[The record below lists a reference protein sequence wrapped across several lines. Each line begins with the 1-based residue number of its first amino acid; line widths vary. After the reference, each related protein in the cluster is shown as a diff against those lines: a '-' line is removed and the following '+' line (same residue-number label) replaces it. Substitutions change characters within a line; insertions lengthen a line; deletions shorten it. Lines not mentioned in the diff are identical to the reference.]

1 MNSSLIFWI
10 AALGYS
16 AFVII
21 VGFVSFGKQRKETAG
36 HQIVDFWLGGRKL
49 SWWALAISLTSGW
62 LMLGWLGYGI
72 SMIYQMGLS
81 GAWTLFIPW
90 FILCFI
96 IIAMVPYVRR
106 LPAISLPEAIH
117 KRFGPPSRTLL
128 AFASIFVFTSW
139 TGAETY
145 MMGQLGAPFLKISPA
160 LVMVL
165 IALVV
170 MIYVGFGGF
179 RADVWT
185 DVFQFFLMAPFIA
198 ILAIVAIIAARHAT
212 GGQVVQRLVETAT
225 PYYGAGSMFRLF
237 ACGLAMPIILL
248 FAYIPGWMIE
258 QDLLL
263 RIQGARSLKE
273 GYKFSVLSLVLIS
286 VFVLL
291 FPMLLGFN
299 ALVLFPPGA
308 EASAAAIGKD
318 ATGIISGVIINYF
331 PIWAQI
337 LMFIGILASQMSTI
351 DTFSNVTA
359 LPLMY
364 DFIHPVFMKKTE
376 KKIVMR
382 WNRIISAAAVL
393 LGLGYAVISTSLM
406 DVYILSSGVLTASI
420 AIPAFAIFWKKANK
434 LGVVLS
440 AVLGFIGNVVFY
452 ILEYH
457 VWKHNFQPK
466 WFADTYLGYIIVGL
480 ILSIMGLVIGSLLG
494 KPSSSEE
501 LASVSAKPLEGIEI
515 FDVTKE

>member
-1 MNSSLIFWI
+1 MNSLIFWI
-10 AALGYS
+10 ALIVYSAIVIALGLFS
-16 AFVII
+16 WN
-21 VGFVSFGKQRKETAG
+21 KQRKETAG
-36 HQIVDFWLGGRKL
+36 HQIVDFWLGGRQL
-49 SWWALAISLTSGW
+49 SWWNLAVSLTSGW

-96 IIAMVPYVRR
+96 IIAIIPFVRR
-106 LPAISLPEAIH
+106 LPAISLPEAIN
-117 KRFGPPSRTLL
+117 KRFGPPTRTLL

-139 TGAETY
+139 TGAELY
-145 MMGQLGAPFLKISPA
+145 MMGMLGAPFLKISPVS
-160 LVMVL
+160 VMIL

-185 DVFQFFLMAPFIA
+185 DVFQFFIMAPFIV
-198 ILAIVAIIAARHAT
+198 ILAIVAIVAARNAT
-212 GGQVVQRLVETAT
+212 GGQVIQRLAETAT
-225 PYYGAGSMFRLF
+225 PYYGAGSVFRLF
-237 ACGLAMPIILL
+237 ACGIAMPIILL

-263 RIQGARSLKE
+263 RIQGARSLKD
-273 GYKFSVLSLVLIS
+273 GYKFSILSLVLIS
-286 VFVLL
+286 IFVLL
-291 FPMLLGFN
+291 FPMLIGFN

-308 EASAAAIGKD
+308 EASAAAIGTD
-318 ATGIISGVIINYF
+318 ATGILSGIILKYF
-331 PIWAQI
+331 PIWAQV
-337 LMFIGILASQMSTI
+337 LMFIGILASQMSTV

-359 LPLMY
+359 LPIMY

-382 WNRIISAAAVL
+382 WNRIISVGAVI
-393 LGLGYAVISTSLM
+393 LGLAYAVNSTSLM
-406 DVYILSSGVLTASI
+406 DVYVLSSGVLTASI

-440 AVLGFIGNVVFY
+440 AILGFVGNVGFY
-452 ILEYH
+452 ILEYR
-457 VWKHNFQPK
+457 VWHHNFQPK
-466 WFADTYLGYIIVGL
+466 WFADTYLGYIIVGM
-480 ILSIMGLVIGSLLG
+480 ILSIIGLIVGSLIG
-494 KPSSSEE
+494 RPSSADEQ
-501 LASVSAKPLEGIEI
+501 ASVSPKPLEGIEI

>member
-1 MNSSLIFWI
+1 MNTTLIFWI
-10 AALGYS
+10 ATIGYS
-16 AFVII
+16 AVVII
-21 VGFVSFGKQRKETAG
+21 LGLVSFGKQRKETAG
-36 HQIVDFWLGGRKL
+36 HQIVDFWLGGRQL
-49 SWWALAISLTSGW
+49 SWWNLAVSLTAGW

-81 GAWTLFIPW
+81 GTWMLFLPW

-96 IIAMVPYVRR
+96 IIAMVPFVRR

-145 MMGQLGAPFLKISPA
+145 MMGQLGAPFLKISP
-160 LVMVL
+160 VMVML
-165 IALVV
+165 IIALVV
-170 MIYVGFGGF
+170 MIYIGFGGF

-185 DVFQFFLMAPFIA
+185 DVFQFVIMAPFIA
-198 ILAIVAIIAARHAT
+198 ILAVVALVAARHAT
-212 GGQVVQRLVETAT
+212 GGQIVQRLAETAT
-225 PYYGAGSMFRLF
+225 PYYGPGTMFRLF
-237 ACGLAMPIILL
+237 ACGIAMPIILL

-263 RIQGARSLKE
+263 RIQGARSLKD
-273 GYKFSVLSLVLIS
+273 GYKFSILSLVLIT
-286 VFVLL
+286 VFVLI
-291 FPMLLGFN
+291 FPLLIGFN

-308 EASAAAIGKD
+308 EASAVAIGKD
-318 ATGIISGVIINYF
+318 ATGIISAVILKYF
-331 PIWAQI
+331 PFWAQF
-337 LMFIGILASQMSTI
+337 LMLIGILASQMSTI

-364 DFIHPVFMKKTE
+364 DFIHPVFMKKTD

-382 WNRIISAAAVL
+382 WNRIISVAAVL
-393 LGLGYAVISTSLM
+393 LGLVYAVNATSLM

-440 AVLGFIGNVVFY
+440 AVLGFLGNVGFY
-452 ILEYH
+452 ILEYR

-466 WFADTYLGYIIVGL
+466 WLADTYLGYIIVGL
-480 ILSIMGLVIGSLLG
+480 ILSILGLVLGSLLG
-494 KPSSSEE
+494 KPSSTEE
-501 LASVSAKPLEGIEI
+501 LASVAPKPLEGIEI
-515 FDVTKE
+515 FDVAKE